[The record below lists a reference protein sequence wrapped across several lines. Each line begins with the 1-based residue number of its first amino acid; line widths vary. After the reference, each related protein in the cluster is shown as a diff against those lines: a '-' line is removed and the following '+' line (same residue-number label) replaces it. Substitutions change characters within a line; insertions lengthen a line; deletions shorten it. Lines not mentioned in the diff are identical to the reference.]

1 MVNGKNTIRKGVN
14 IMIKSNSK
22 TAKNRIN
29 EYVLKYKTKEELK
42 ECIDNYNKCYSMDKS
57 VTLGKILVNYNLA
70 FQMCSEE
77 QREAITQWLEE
88 KESEKSKYTDIQVNN
103 FYCYLIERSVLSI
116 LNYKL
121 STKYLNGRIAK
132 IYIAR

>member
-1 MVNGKNTIRKGVN
+1 
-14 IMIKSNSK
+14 MIKSNSK

-57 VTLGKILVNYNLA
+57 VTLGKFLVNYNLT
-70 FQMCSEE
+70 FQMYYEE
-77 QREAITQWLEE
+77 QREAIAKWLLET
-88 KESEKSKYTDIQVNN
+88 ESEKSKYTDTQVND
-103 FYCYLIERSVLSI
+103 FYCYLIEKSVLSI

-121 STKYLNGRIAK
+121 STKYLNSRIAR
-132 IYIAR
+132 IYIAN